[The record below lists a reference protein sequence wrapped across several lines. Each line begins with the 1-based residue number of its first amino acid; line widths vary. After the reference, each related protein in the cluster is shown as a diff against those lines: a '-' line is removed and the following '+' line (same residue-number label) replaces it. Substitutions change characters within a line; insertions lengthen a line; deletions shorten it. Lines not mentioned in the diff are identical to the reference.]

1 MKDDIIKKIFMKM
14 LDRFEEKKFYEEL
27 PCVETKEHF
36 KEIKDKMINYLN
48 ESDDVKD
55 LGEKIYSEIE
65 QEVKTE
71 NISENDIDGFVTFRL
86 QNYLD
91 KIFQLA
97 YMIMEQLSQI
107 NEEKF
112 FKDVMKEL
120 INYSKNVSNYEVL
133 TIKKN
138 NNNDFGSSII
148 DENNIDLIEDIAQ
161 EVACEFKCERDEI
174 EVEDLIISA
183 IIKTT
188 PRKLRIDKK
197 LKDIY
202 SEYFFECLENSY
214 DDIEYI

>member
-1 MKDDIIKKIFMKM
+1 MKDDITKKIFMKM

-27 PCVETKEHF
+27 PCVETKEYF

-55 LGEKIYSEIE
+55 IGKKIYSEIE

-112 FKDVMKEL
+112 FKDTMKEL
-120 INYSKNVSNYEVL
+120 INYSKGISNYEVL

-138 NNNDFGSSII
+138 NDNDFGSSII
-148 DENNIDLIEDIAQ
+148 DENNVDLIEDIAQ

-174 EVEDLIISA
+174 EVEDLIIST

-202 SEYFFECLENSY
+202 SKYFFKCLENSY

>member
-1 MKDDIIKKIFMKM
+1 MKDDITKKIFMRM

-27 PCVETKEHF
+27 PCVETKETF
-36 KEIKDKMINYLN
+36 QEIKYIMVNYHKGSNDIQELGDMIV
-48 ESDDVKD
+48 SQ
-55 LGEKIYSEIE
+55 IEIE
-65 QEVKTE
+65 
-71 NISENDIDGFVTFRL
+71 ISTSNLSEQDIDGFVTFRL

-97 YMIMEQLSQI
+97 YMTIEQLSLT
-107 NEEKF
+107 NAENL
-112 FKDVMKEL
+112 FKDAMKEV
-120 INYSKNVSNYEVL
+120 INYSKSVSSYKVL

-138 NNNDFGSSII
+138 NDNSFGSSII
-148 DENNIDLIEDIAQ
+148 DENNVDLIEDIAQ
-161 EVACEFKCERDEI
+161 KVAYEFKCGKDEI

-202 SEYFFECLENSY
+202 SKYFFECLENSY
-214 DDIEYI
+214 DNVEYI

>member
-1 MKDDIIKKIFMKM
+1 MKDDITKKIFMRM

-36 KEIKDKMINYLN
+36 KEIKHKMINYLN

-55 LGEKIYSEIE
+55 MGEKIYSEIK

-71 NISENDIDGFVTFRL
+71 NILENNIDGFVTFRL

-97 YMIMEQLSQI
+97 YMIIEQLSLT
-107 NEEKF
+107 NAENL
-112 FKDVMKEL
+112 FKDAMKEV
-120 INYSKNVSNYEVL
+120 INYSKSVSNYKVL

-138 NNNDFGSSII
+138 NDNSFGSSII
-148 DENNIDLIEDIAQ
+148 DENNVDLIEDIAQ
-161 EVACEFKCERDEI
+161 EVAYEFKCGKDEI

-188 PRKLRIDKK
+188 PRKLRVDKR
-197 LKDIY
+197 LKNIY
-202 SEYFFECLENSY
+202 SEYFFKCLENSY
-214 DDIEYI
+214 NDIEYI